1 MILVITSLC
10 KTTSQKLNALFRV
23 SANTNS
29 DKCSL
34 LIIFF
39 IKMLLQLLS
48 AYFGKCLNG
57 LLLDV
62 MDDVLENL
70 KHRCNTRHYNLF
82 VTDRPKTNRYGQS
95 SIPYRANQILNS
107 LSHEIKNSANL
118 DSFKLKSSIGVV

>member
-1 MILVITSLC
+1 
-10 KTTSQKLNALFRV
+10 
-23 SANTNS
+23 
-29 DKCSL
+29 
-34 LIIFF
+34 
-39 IKMLLQLLS
+39 MLLQLLS
-48 AYFGKCLNG
+48 AYFDKCLNG

-82 VTDRPKTNRYGQS
+82 ATDRPKTNRYGQS
-95 SIPYRANQILNS
+95 SIPYRASQILNS